1 MHSYRIGE
9 LMTSTYFIKEFRDGD
24 QILRFFELRAKSSR
38 KTRSGQDYLD
48 LKLGDS
54 TGEISAKLWPEAL
67 EKWGKDFEIGSIVKV
82 EGRIEMYR
90 DMSQLIIEKI
100 RKADEDE
107 VPNVSDVIK
116 STQYNV
122 DELYEE
128 LIVLTE
134 TLDPLE
140 LSNYVKEILERI
152 ADQFKRA
159 PAAMM
164 VHHAYR
170 GGLIEHTWSVTQK
183 VLAILEIEPKI
194 NRSMA
199 ISGAILHDIGKLR
212 EMAIDAR
219 RRTTDGRLIGHIT
232 LGVTFLYEVALE
244 LGLENEP
251 WLTDLEHILLSHHG
265 EPGFGAPVR
274 PFTREAILIHFVDNL
289 DSRLKI
295 IDEALLSVDSEGFSQ
310 YNKWLE
316 GRAYSGVIPTPQ
328 EVEDV

>member
-1 MHSYRIGE
+1 MNSYRIGE
-9 LMTSTYFIKEFRDGD
+9 LMASTYFIKDFKDGD
-24 QILRFFELRAKSSR
+24 QILRFFELRAKGSR
-38 KTRSGQDYLD
+38 KTRGGQDYLD

-54 TGEISAKLWPEAL
+54 TAEISAKLWPEAL
-67 EKWGKDFEIGSIVKV
+67 EKWGADFEIGSIVKV

-90 DMSQLIIEKI
+90 DRGQLIIEKI
-100 RKADEDE
+100 RKADENE
-107 VPNVSDVIK
+107 VPNISDVIK
-116 STQYNV
+116 STEYNV
-122 DELYEE
+122 DELYAE
-128 LIVLTE
+128 LIGLTE
-134 TLDPLE
+134 TLEPLE
-140 LSNYVKEILERI
+140 LSNYVKEILERT

-164 VHHAYR
+164 IHHAYR

-194 NRSMA
+194 NRSVA

-212 EMAIDAR
+212 EIAVATR
-219 RRTTDGRLIGHIT
+219 KRTIGGRLIGHIT
-232 LGVTFLYEVALE
+232 LGVTFLGEVALE

-251 WLTDLEHILLSHHG
+251 WLLDLEHILLSHHG
-265 EPGFGAPVR
+265 EPEFGAPVR

-316 GRAYSGVIPTPQ
+316 GRAYSGVIPRPP
-328 EVEDV
+328 EGDDV

>member
-9 LMTSTYFIKEFRDGD
+9 LMTSTYFIKEFKDGD

-100 RKADEDE
+100 RKADENE

-274 PFTREAILIHFVDNL
+274 PFTREAILIHFIDNL

>member
-9 LMTSTYFIKEFRDGD
+9 LMTSTYFIKEFKDGD

-265 EPGFGAPVR
+265 EPEFGAPVR
-274 PFTREAILIHFVDNL
+274 PFTREAILIHFIDNL

>member
-274 PFTREAILIHFVDNL
+274 PFTREAILIHFIDNL

>member
-9 LMTSTYFIKEFRDGD
+9 LMTSTYFIKEFKDGD

-100 RKADEDE
+100 RKADENE

>member
-100 RKADEDE
+100 RKADENE

>member
-265 EPGFGAPVR
+265 EPEFGAPVR
-274 PFTREAILIHFVDNL
+274 PFTREAILIHFIDNL